1 MLNNGNVL
9 ADVGSF
15 IRSDGSTADMGTTQQ
30 LGDVD
35 LASDAFLSRFTDT
48 IPLTEQALALP
59 GMRGSGQV
67 RDMREAA
74 SLSGDF
80 AAVLTQYAAGASKAD
95 QLTMLDT
102 LLETWANT
110 STMSATTWI
119 EHTNTGMLLNAPDT
133 GGMVQVTRS
142 LPEERQALS
151 EDQWR
156 KLTVLERFNGRQ
168 NAFLGATYAGGTMNG
183 LSIYA
188 GQIPLIEA
196 AYQSLRDSV
205 YRGLLLQTRF
215 KPALEAISL
224 TLNADGLA
232 FDFSGMDAWL
242 IENAA
247 GNLNEGIGDALDL
260 IKAVGETQWR
270 AMNTEPYALFERFL
284 AAYQTSPDG
293 HGSGAGRC
301 VVAAPPDRRG
311 VGGERA
317 VQPQHPRQHRAGR
330 SRSIAGM
337 GHAGSK
343 IGCWQSRKCHYFRH
357 IYPIRELL

>member
-1 MLNNGNVL
+1 
-9 ADVGSF
+9 
-15 IRSDGSTADMGTTQQ
+15 
-30 LGDVD
+30 
-35 LASDAFLSRFTDT
+35 
-48 IPLTEQALALP
+48 
-59 GMRGSGQV
+59 
-67 RDMREAA
+67 MREAA
-74 SLSGDF
+74 SLSEDF

-102 LLETWANT
+102 LMESWANT
-110 STMSATTWI
+110 SMLSATSWI
-119 EHTNTGMLLNAPDT
+119 EHTNTGVLLTAPDT

-142 LPEERQALS
+142 LQEERQALS
-151 EDQWR
+151 EDLWR

-168 NAFLGATYAGGTMNG
+168 NAFLGATFAQGTMNG
-183 LSIYA
+183 LSIFA

-205 YRGLLLQTRF
+205 YHGLLLQTRF
-215 KPALEAISL
+215 KPVLEAISL

-242 IENAA
+242 VENAA
-247 GNLNEGIGDALDL
+247 GDLNEGIGDALDL

-311 VGGERA
+311 VAGERA
-317 VQPQHPRQHRAGR
+317 VQPRHPRQHRADL
-330 SRSIAGM
+330 SRRAAGM
-337 GHAGSK
+337 GHAGGK
-343 IGCWQSRKCHYFRH
+343 AGCRQSGKCHYFRH
-357 IYPIRELL
+357 IYRFQGLL